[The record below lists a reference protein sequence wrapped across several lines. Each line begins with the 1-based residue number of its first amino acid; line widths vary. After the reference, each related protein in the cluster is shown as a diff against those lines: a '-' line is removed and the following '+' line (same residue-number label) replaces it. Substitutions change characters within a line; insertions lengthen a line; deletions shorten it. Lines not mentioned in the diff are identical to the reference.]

1 MATVA
6 QAMNSFTPAL
16 QQILY
21 DKEYRKKNNI
31 EFIESNAR
39 LQFKYDKTDKNI
51 RTIYQK

>member
-31 EFIESNAR
+31 EFIESNER
-39 LQFKYDKTDKNI
+39 FQFKYKKSI
-51 RTIYQK
+51 KL